1 MELLESVFNHLVLPP
16 KLPEHQD
23 VDLES
28 IEQDILL
35 RLTRACGTMCNFTDQ
50 PFGETW
56 NSVSISLQ
64 ICLNVNRN
72 GLDKAS
78 MLQEFCSLQR
88 NVLLILYVVEQNA
101 ALLVR
106 RHVHDDKDTVIFE
119 VFEASPSSKHVLAT
133 ENTLQWDFPGRAVRI
148 PLDEF
153 LKKSFQDSLASFL
166 EQASAESL
174 SRFVARSNKAEVYVI
189 EARGTTDPALIVQ
202 MLMPLLEAI
211 GSSVEVPR
219 LRKRVRDDVNFH
231 NSEFPWRRLPFWLVL
246 RVAIQRQLCL
256 ELGDKY
262 GQICYKFLI
271 CIVLA
276 QLLEQSAS
284 QLSPEMIVIL
294 RAKLCRRLAK
304 LEMDKARVYRDSTVH
319 KHFFD
324 SIDTMLKRT
333 IKDTTD
339 KIESAWADFK
349 TIITRSIPLLP
360 THADKKALN
369 LLLPN
374 SRGYLCNLLA
384 LESNQQRKSTSVNI
398 SLLDDSSIRDFTDF
412 TDRYFSLVRLEK
424 NTEQEKTSLY
434 DPGGDFKNRC
444 IQSANLIC
452 EMLIK
457 VGDAYDSDPEQM
469 SIFILNLFE
478 NWVQMDRCALRAC
491 PLLCQYAPVF
501 NPALLDVLQLHTLSS
516 MKRLQDV
523 QRYLHSRLNDCRFA
537 HKTIFSEFSEDC
549 FAAQFVKQSIP
560 LSRLQQK
567 IDEESLKART
577 KKEREWENICEKY
590 EDLSQKI
597 TSTICVCTRNDD
609 GSLNVK
615 GCKKCWHR
623 RCRKRMRISIH
634 EDFLPKG
641 STPKA
646 AVVLEL
652 EIPKFLAVYRNA
664 TFRIMSDLGYPSK
677 PSNSSP
683 PAMLLKDY
691 SQLQYFMKPS
701 PDGVSLAS
709 EKKSFLQ
716 THFRALKMKVKLS
729 DIILP
734 LGLSFSY
741 YDSKSGIWLKDLDKQ
756 LTLQH
761 LCGIHVPRSLRA
773 SIIESPVHPNPSFDG
788 PSSYEIIASQS
799 KCPSDISVH
808 EFMSYQKLLSVK
820 TLRWL
825 TMLVELGASNLNF
838 SAEDTM
844 LIFNHLAIQ
853 VGPSKNQADVLR
865 DCHVVFRDS
874 SFCQRLIEQIENRLH
889 NIATNWREVY
899 CMEMLITLS
908 LRIFELTS
916 GQDRQS
922 AERLLENARKSTL
935 KWICHLRKEIR
946 NTNDAKIAETAA
958 KYGFWAALLCRRT
971 FSIFTGSDS
980 KLNKEDLSSFVQGTI
995 ALQENLTVKIMK
1007 LPRIL
1012 KKMLVRDSRMAHDI
1026 QNLIRVSI
1034 ESHPGSLGAAIDKAW
1049 SSSGDDLG
1057 RTYSTWQFPSFLNDR
1072 WASAVI
1078 TSTSNKF
1085 IAPQRVHFNFVEG
1098 HLLFD
1103 GKPLGRLPLD
1113 IRESEDVKELFGDQ
1127 HLLTYPSNLVGMSH
1141 VIPAS
1146 LEKDE
1151 VHLGHRENNV
1161 VIRAIKNGNV
1171 LEYVPRRIFI
1181 SGDNF
1186 DLPSSLIENC
1196 VHWLNFRE
1204 RRLEIRRKPSIWVTR
1219 PTDWSLNVS
1228 NFRAQRK
1235 RVNLVDPHSD
1245 LFKRVA
1251 EVFRHFEDPRR
1262 LTVFQPKL
1270 GSLSVEMRHLE
1281 LSFFVNPKNL
1291 LECRELHAEIDPDQ
1305 DAGTLYGLLSKIVL
1319 RDNVNHERR
1328 SIIIPLGQLTYRRRG
1343 MHVEV
1348 QVASTTEYGRFEIDS
1363 VLGRLTCPSEPRL
1376 FYSKAQFHAFT
1387 SFALPDPLTGRTG
1400 TEEALYTLRS
1410 GYCQPW
1416 QPLNDSLASILR
1428 VIGRLSPIREYYPK
1442 DKRHLQKVIW
1452 DQHLTANIQH
1462 DSFEGLVQEILSK
1475 SNQLRYFTAD
1485 LGMPINFQTDCPL
1498 QLRKRGEI
1506 QRLRYERSSSYLAT
1520 STTEDMVYN
1529 SRDQHTNL
1537 HQATNVY
1544 QIARLFHKQPFR
1556 VYLTRQLADILK
1568 KWKLIGGFHITNSDS
1583 QNVSSCLSDLIEN
1596 DIGEQWGSLTNFCRQ
1611 NDPQEPYTLL
1621 FRLSL
1626 LSFGTKPDMDAIQS
1640 LAAFGCL
1647 NELKAL
1653 QPPNSPYFTRFEP
1666 HSSPTLEM
1674 LSRFIADD
1682 YPVIEPVA
1690 SMTDLEKDCFHER
1703 HAALCKV
1710 EGKRLALFLLEQW
1723 PSEVLSAEGFESKF
1737 LDIKRVIKKVHPEWQ
1752 RLIQNM
1758 RLSEYVTQA
1767 QEILDRYKAK
1777 KITSAPH
1784 VWGKKSTPLSIT
1796 SHGVVIP
1803 SLSDLLAKP
1812 ALIPM
1817 CHLPDKSRSVCPP
1830 NNWNGTAGKTALC
1843 KEIFELDRILDSFA
1857 NSSDLLRKQYG
1868 NDLKKSLIAL
1878 KNTNE
1883 LPQLQWNQPAM
1894 NITKKYIKNYRVILN
1909 EVLERI
1915 QNALSAGDIRY
1926 RWLRLGSLWPCVTPI
1941 TILEQLRSSS
1951 DSHFGS
1957 HMRENIITYGVLIT
1971 SLQRLLRIIHAQL
1984 KDDRQKLHQ
1993 ESQEY
1998 GHENWSPSQFPD
2010 WLLLEIDSDI
2020 LIRREQIDVAH
2031 AIMSPESRSNSV
2043 LQMNMG
2049 QGKTSCIV
2057 PMAIAILADKKQLS
2071 RLVVPKALLLQTAQT
2086 IQSRLGSL
2094 VGREVRYVPFSR
2106 RTSTN
2111 LDMLQLYSTH
2121 HYDMLHLSGVI
2132 LTTPEHILSYKLS
2145 GLQRLAD
2152 HRFDEARD
2160 MIKFQSWL
2168 ISTCRDI
2175 LDESDF
2181 TLAVKTQLIYPSGAQ
2196 ISVDGHPNR
2205 WEVAQYLLSLVEDH
2219 FPCLQRDFPQSIEV
2233 TERTAGFPILHLLR
2247 EDVED
2252 ALHHRIINDICN
2264 GRIPFLRL
2272 TDSSIA
2278 VGKILIRQVLSDHD
2292 IDDELIEKLSALF
2305 KDRSSARKNIL
2316 LVRGLLLNRI
2326 LLLCLKKRWNVQYGL
2341 HPNRDPI
2348 AVPFDAKGVPSEQ
2361 AEFGHPDVSILFT
2374 CLAFYYTGLNLSQF
2388 QQSLE
2393 HVLKSDDP
2401 AAEYDRWISS
2411 SHSLPESLSH
2421 WNVINIEDR
2430 GQLNELWRHLRLNR
2444 NVLDHYM
2451 NTFVFPNHAK
2461 QFSLKLQ
2468 ASGWDI
2474 PLFPKPLPEETTWC
2488 AKTTGFSGTNDN
2500 KMMLPL
2506 SIKQD
2511 DLPSLCQT
2519 NAEVLIYI
2527 LQSRNRQYNLASWNG
2542 RRLKEEELLERITYS
2557 GIKVLIDAGAYILE
2571 MDNKTLVEK
2580 WLKIDPKPKAAVYFG
2595 NDNRAWVQYRRGKDA
2610 VPLLAT
2616 PYAENLEDCLVYI
2629 DEAHTRGVDLK
2640 LPHQAHGAL
2649 TLGLGQTKDHMVQ
2662 AAMRLR
2668 QLGTTQSITFFA
2680 PPEVHQSILDVCAKQ
2695 YANLAQSLR
2704 VDSSHVVWWLLEQT
2718 CRTNQHLQNLYLAQG
2733 TDFCRRT
2740 DAQWKYADIFTN
2752 NTHRDAYLQEIQNL
2766 EHQTLE
2772 KLYGSLTD
2780 IQPSYVTDM
2789 ASAKLAEFMKEL
2801 DRQKRTAGNT
2811 RSYIHS
2817 SVLEEV
2823 EQEREVEFQIEQV
2836 RQVQKPTHYE
2846 ALTFPGLHPDIL
2858 LFVRTG
2864 NLILGCG
2871 CEHIFDA
2878 LARTDIGQKYDVR
2891 RTKSKLYVSVEFMRT
2906 IELDSHRAND
2916 NFLRPVEWI
2925 LWSPSNE
2932 TALVVISEEVELL
2945 IPMIRTAKKPM
2956 VHLIAYAAPITK
2968 SMQHFN
2974 GLSYYVLPSL
2984 PHGCKTPEW
2993 LSIEVGIFAGRLY
3006 INFTEYPPLS
3016 DYLQLAH
3023 ETTSSSPLNCAGDAS
3038 IFTKNPIDF
3047 LSEWL
3052 TFRRKGQEIM
3062 HTPMGYICQA
3072 RSLHESLPFFASR
3085 SARNEELEKSSGDEV
3100 ESDVN
3105 ESEDEDLDFQVE

>member
-1 MELLESVFNHLVLPP
+1 MMLLQSVFNHLVLPP

-35 RLTRACGTMCNFTDQ
+35 RLIHACGTMYNFTDQ
-50 PFGETW
+50 PFGDTW
-56 NSVSISLQ
+56 KSVCNSLR

-78 MLQEFCSLQR
+78 MLQEFCNLQR

-133 ENTLQWDFPGRAVRI
+133 ENALQWDFPGRAVGI
-148 PLDEF
+148 PFDEF
-153 LKKSFQDSLASFL
+153 LKESFQDSLASFL
-166 EQASAESL
+166 EQASTESL
-174 SRFVARSNKAEVYVI
+174 SRFVARSNKAEVHVV

-231 NSEFPWRRLPFWLVL
+231 NAESPWRRLPFWLIL

-256 ELGDKY
+256 DLGTK
-262 GQICYKFLI
+262 
-271 CIVLA
+271 
-276 QLLEQSAS
+276 
-284 QLSPEMIVIL
+284 
-294 RAKLCRRLAK
+294 AKLCRRLAK
-304 LEMDKARVYRDSTVH
+304 LEMDKARVYRDSAVH

-324 SIDTMLKRT
+324 SINKMLKKI

-339 KIESAWADFK
+339 KIESAWANFK
-349 TIITRSIPLLP
+349 TNITRSIPLLP
-360 THADKKALN
+360 TYADEKDLN
-369 LLLPN
+369 LTLPN

-384 LESNQQRKSTSVNI
+384 LESNQQRKPTSVHI
-398 SLLDDSSIRDFTDF
+398 SLLDDSSIKDFTDF
-412 TDRYFSLVRLEK
+412 TDRYFSLIQLEK
-424 NTEQEKTSLY
+424 NTEQERMSLY
-434 DPGGDFKNRC
+434 DSGGDFEARC
-444 IQSANLIC
+444 IQSGNLIC

-457 VGDAYDSDPEQM
+457 VGDTHDSDPEQM
-469 SIFILNLFE
+469 SIFILNIFE
-478 NWVQMDRCALRAC
+478 NWVQMDRRALRAC
-491 PLLCQYAPVF
+491 PLLCEYAPVF
-501 NPALLDVLQLHTLSS
+501 NPGLLDVLQLHTLSN
-516 MKRLQDV
+516 MTRLQDV

-549 FAAQFVKQSIP
+549 FAAQFVKKSVP
-560 LSRLQQK
+560 LSRLQEK

-577 KKEREWENICEKY
+577 KKEREWENICGKY

-609 GSLNVK
+609 GSLDVK

-641 STPKA
+641 STQKA

-652 EIPKFLAVYRNA
+652 RIPKFLAVYRNA

-677 PSNSSP
+677 PRNSPP

-691 SQLQYFMKPS
+691 SQLQYFMKS
-701 PDGVSLAS
+701 SLDGVSLAS

-716 THFRALKMKVKLS
+716 THFQALKMKVKLS

-761 LCGIHVPRSLRA
+761 LCGIHIPRSLRA
-773 SIIESPVHPNPSFDG
+773 SVIESPVHPGPSFDG

-808 EFMSYQKLLSVK
+808 EFMSYQKLLSGK

-844 LIFNHLAIQ
+844 LIFNHLAVQ
-853 VGPSKNQADVLR
+853 VGPSKNQVDVLR
-865 DCHVVFRDS
+865 DS
-874 SFCQRLIEQIENRLH
+874 
-889 NIATNWREVY
+889 TNWREVY

-916 GQDRQS
+916 GQDHQS
-922 AERLLENARKSTL
+922 AERLLKNARESTL
-935 KWICHLRKEIR
+935 QWICHL
-946 NTNDAKIAETAA
+946 
-958 KYGFWAALLCRRT
+958 
-971 FSIFTGSDS
+971 
-980 KLNKEDLSSFVQGTI
+980 
-995 ALQENLTVKIMK
+995 
-1007 LPRIL
+1007 P
-1012 KKMLVRDSRMAHDI
+1012 
-1026 QNLIRVSI
+1026 
-1034 ESHPGSLGAAIDKAW
+1034 
-1049 SSSGDDLG
+1049 
-1057 RTYSTWQFPSFLNDR
+1057 
-1072 WASAVI
+1072 
-1078 TSTSNKF
+1078 
-1085 IAPQRVHFNFVEG
+1085 PQRVHYNFVEG
-1098 HLLFD
+1098 HLLLD
-1103 GKPLGRLPLD
+1103 GKPLGKLPID

-1127 HLLTYPSNLVGMSH
+1127 HLLTFPSSLVGMSH
-1141 VIPAS
+1141 ARAAS
-1146 LEKDE
+1146 ICGNE
-1151 VHLGHRENNV
+1151 VHFGHRGKNV
-1161 VIRAIKNGNV
+1161 VIQAISGNKI
-1171 LEYVPRRIFI
+1171 LEYVPRRVFTD
-1181 SGDNF
+1181 GDSF

-1196 VHWLNFRE
+1196 VHWLNFHE

-1219 PTDWSLNVS
+1219 PTDWKLNVS

-1281 LSFFVNPKNL
+1281 LSFVVNSKNL

-1328 SIIIPLGQLTYRRRG
+1328 SIIVPLGPLTYRRRG

-1348 QVASTTEYGRFEIDS
+1348 QVASTTEYGRFEIDDI
-1363 VLGRLTCPSEPRL
+1363 LGRLSCPSEPRL
-1376 FYSKAQFHAFT
+1376 LYSKAQFHAFT
-1387 SFALPDPLTGRTG
+1387 SFILPDPLTGRTG
-1400 TEEALYTLRS
+1400 TEEALHTLRS

-1416 QPLNDSLASILR
+1416 RPLNDSLASILR

-1442 DKRHLQKVIW
+1442 DKRHIQRVIW
-1452 DQHLTANIQH
+1452 DQHLTATVQH
-1462 DSFEGLVQEILSK
+1462 DSFESLVQEILAK
-1475 SNQLRYFTAD
+1475 SDQLRCFTTD
-1485 LGMPINFQTDCPL
+1485 QDTPINFETDCPL

-1506 QRLRYERSSSYLAT
+1506 QRLRYERSVSYLGN
-1520 STTEDMVYN
+1520 STTADMMYE
-1529 SRDQHTNL
+1529 SRDRHANL
-1537 HQATNVY
+1537 HQANNVY
-1544 QIARLFHKQPFR
+1544 QIAGLFHKQTFR
-1556 VYLTRQLADILK
+1556 IHLTRKLADILK
-1568 KWKLIGGFHITNSDS
+1568 SWTLIGGFHHTKSDS
-1583 QNVSSCLSDLIEN
+1583 QNISSCLSDLIEN

-1611 NDPQEPYTLL
+1611 NDPQEPYKLL

-1626 LSFGTKPDMDAIQS
+1626 LSFGTKPDMDAIRS

-1653 QPPNSPYFTRFEP
+1653 QPPSSPYFTRFKP
-1666 HSSPTLEM
+1666 FSSPTLEM
-1674 LSRFIADD
+1674 LSSFIADD
-1682 YPVIEPVA
+1682 CPVVEPVA
-1690 SMTDLEKDCFHER
+1690 SMTDMEKDWFHER
-1703 HAALCKV
+1703 HGALYKA

-1723 PSEVLSAEGFESKF
+1723 PSEVLSAEGFESN
-1737 LDIKRVIKKVHPEWQ
+1737 LLNVKRVVKKVHPEWQ

-1758 RLSEYVTQA
+1758 RLSEYVAQA
-1767 QEILDRYKAK
+1767 QEMLDRHKAERSSS
-1777 KITSAPH
+1777 TPH
-1784 VWGKKSTPLSIT
+1784 VWDKKSTPLSMT
-1796 SHGVVIP
+1796 SHGVVTP

-1812 ALIPM
+1812 ALIST
-1817 CHLPDKSRSVCPP
+1817 CNLPDKPRIVCPP
-1830 NNWNGTAGKTALC
+1830 IDCNRVSGKTALC
-1843 KEIFELDRILDSFA
+1843 KEIFELERILDSFA
-1857 NSSDLLRKQYG
+1857 KCSDLLRKQYG
-1868 NDLKKSLIAL
+1868 NDLKKSLLAL

-1883 LPQLQWNQPAM
+1883 LPQPQWNQPAM
-1894 NITKKYIKNYRVILN
+1894 NITKKDIENSRVIMN
-1909 EVLERI
+1909 EAFERI
-1915 QNALSAGDIRY
+1915 QNALSAGDIRFQ
-1926 RWLRLGSLWPCVTPI
+1926 WLRLGNLWPCVTPI

-1951 DSHFGS
+1951 NNHFGS
-1957 HMRENIITYGVLIT
+1957 NMRETLVMYGVLIT
-1971 SLQRLLRIIHAQL
+1971 SLQRLLRMIHAQF
-1984 KDDRQKLHQ
+1984 KDDSQNLRQ
-1993 ESQEY
+1993 ESQNY

-2010 WLLLEIDSDI
+2010 WLLLEIDSNI
-2020 LIRREQIDVAH
+2020 LIRCEQIDVAH
-2031 AIMSPESRSNSV
+2031 AILSPESRSNSV

-2094 VGREVRYVPFSR
+2094 VGREVRYIPFSR
-2106 RTSTN
+2106 RTTTS
-2111 LDMLQLYSTH
+2111 LDMLRLYSTH
-2121 HYDMLHLSGVI
+2121 HHEMLQFSGVI

-2152 HRFDEARD
+2152 SRLDEARE
-2160 MIKFQSWL
+2160 MIRFQSWL
-2168 ISTCRDI
+2168 TSTCRDI

-2181 TLAVKTQLIYPSGAQ
+2181 TLAVKTQLIYPSGPQ

-2205 WEVAQYLLSLVEDH
+2205 WKVAQYLLSLVEDH

-2252 ALHHRIINDICN
+2252 ALHCRIINDVCN

-2272 TDSSIA
+2272 TGSSITI
-2278 VGKILIRQVLSDHD
+2278 GKIWIRQVLSDHD
-2292 IDDELIEKLSALF
+2292 IDDELIEKVSALF
-2305 KDRSSARKNIL
+2305 KDKSSARKNIL

-2388 QQSLE
+2388 QQSLQL
-2393 HVLKSDDP
+2393 VLKSDDP
-2401 AAEYDRWISS
+2401 TAEYDRWISS
-2411 SHSLPESLSH
+2411 SYTLPEVLSH
-2421 WNVINIEDR
+2421 WNVINIDDQ
-2430 GQLNELWRHLRLNR
+2430 GQLEELWRHLRLNR
-2444 NVLDHYM
+2444 HVLDHYM

-2461 QFSLKLQ
+2461 QFSIKLQ

-2474 PLFPKPLPEETTWC
+2474 PLFSKPLTEETIWC
-2488 AKTTGFSGTNDN
+2488 PKTTGFSGTNDN

-2519 NAEVLIYI
+2519 NAEVLVYI
-2527 LQSRNRQYNLASWNG
+2527 LQSRNRQYKLASRNG
-2542 RRLKEEELLERITYS
+2542 RRMKEEELLKRIKNS
-2557 GIKVLIDAGAYILE
+2557 KIKVLIDAGAYILE
-2571 MDNKTLVEK
+2571 MDNKTLVKK
-2580 WLKIDPKPKAAVYFG
+2580 WLEIDSEPKAAVYFG
-2595 NDNRAWVQYRRGKDA
+2595 DDNRAWVQYRRGKDA

-2616 PYAENLEDCLVYI
+2616 PFAENLEDCLVYI

-2640 LPHQAHGAL
+2640 LPQQAHGAL

-2695 YANLAQSLR
+2695 YGKATQFLW

-2740 DAQWKYADIFTN
+2740 DAQWKYTEIFTD
-2752 NTHRDAYLQEIQNL
+2752 NTQRDAYLSAIQNP
-2766 EHQTLE
+2766 EHQSLE
-2772 KLYGSLTD
+2772 KLYEGVTD
-2780 IQPSYVTDM
+2780 TEASYVTDM
-2789 ASAKLAEFMKEL
+2789 ASTKLAGFMKKL
-2801 DRQKRTAGNT
+2801 NKQRITTGNT
-2811 RSYIHS
+2811 RNYIHS

-2823 EQEREVEFQIEQV
+2823 EQEREVEFQVEQ
-2836 RQVQKPTHYE
+2836 
-2846 ALTFPGLHPDIL
+2846 
-2858 LFVRTG
+2858 
-2864 NLILGCG
+2864 LGQ
-2871 CEHIFDA
+2871 ISVK
-2878 LARTDIGQKYDVR
+2878 KYDVR
-2891 RTKSKLYVSVEFMRT
+2891 RTKSKLYVSMEFIRT
-2906 IELDSHRAND
+2906 IELGNHRTND
-2916 NFLRPVEWI
+2916 NFLRPIEWI
-2925 LWSPSNE
+2925 LWNPSNE
-2932 TALVVISEEVELL
+2932 TALIVIPEEVELL
-2945 IPMIRTAKKPM
+2945 IPVIRTAKEPM
-2956 VHLIAYAAPITK
+2956 VYLIAYAAPITK

-2974 GLSYYVLPSL
+2974 GLSYYILPSL
-2984 PHGCKTPEW
+2984 PNGYKIPEW
-2993 LSIEVGIFAGRLY
+2993 LSIEIGIFAGRLY
-3006 INFTEYPPLS
+3006 INFTEYAPLS

-3023 ETTSSSPLNCAGDAS
+3023 ETTSHSLPNFPGDAS
-3038 IFTKNPIDF
+3038 IFTKNPIEF
-3047 LSEWL
+3047 LLEWL
-3052 TFRRKGQEIM
+3052 TLRRKGQEIM

-3072 RSLHESLPFFASR
+3072 RSLHEGLPFFASR
-3085 SARNEELEKSSGDEV
+3085 SARNEELEKPSRDNT

-3105 ESEDEDLDFQVE
+3105 EPED

>member
-1 MELLESVFNHLVLPP
+1 MLLQSVFNHLVLPP

-35 RLTRACGTMCNFTDQ
+35 RLIHACGTMYNFTDQ
-50 PFGETW
+50 PFGDTW
-56 NSVSISLQ
+56 KSVCNSLR

-78 MLQEFCSLQR
+78 MLQEFCNLQR

-133 ENTLQWDFPGRAVRI
+133 ENALQWDFPGRAVGI
-148 PLDEF
+148 PFDEF
-153 LKKSFQDSLASFL
+153 LKESFQDSLASFL
-166 EQASAESL
+166 EQASTESL
-174 SRFVARSNKAEVYVI
+174 SRFVARSNKAEVHVV

-231 NSEFPWRRLPFWLVL
+231 NAESPWRRLPFWLIL

-256 ELGDKY
+256 DLGTKY

-271 CIVLA
+271 CIFLA
-276 QLLEQSAS
+276 QLLEHCAS
-284 QLSPEMIVIL
+284 QLPPEMTVIL

-304 LEMDKARVYRDSTVH
+304 LEMDKARVYRDSAVH

-324 SIDTMLKRT
+324 SINKMLKKI

-339 KIESAWADFK
+339 KIESAWANFK
-349 TIITRSIPLLP
+349 TNITRSIPLLP
-360 THADKKALN
+360 TYADEKDLN
-369 LLLPN
+369 LTLPN

-384 LESNQQRKSTSVNI
+384 LESNQQRKPTSVHI
-398 SLLDDSSIRDFTDF
+398 SLLDDSSIKDFTDF
-412 TDRYFSLVRLEK
+412 TDRYFSLIQLEK
-424 NTEQEKTSLY
+424 NTEQERMSLY
-434 DPGGDFKNRC
+434 DSGGDFEARC
-444 IQSANLIC
+444 IQSGNLIC

-457 VGDAYDSDPEQM
+457 VGDTHDSDPEQM
-469 SIFILNLFE
+469 SIFILNIFE
-478 NWVQMDRCALRAC
+478 NWVQMDRRALRAC
-491 PLLCQYAPVF
+491 PLLCEYAPVF
-501 NPALLDVLQLHTLSS
+501 NPGLLDVLQLHTLSN
-516 MKRLQDV
+516 MTRLQDV

-549 FAAQFVKQSIP
+549 FAAQFVKKSVP
-560 LSRLQQK
+560 LSRLQEK

-577 KKEREWENICEKY
+577 KKEREWENICGKY

-609 GSLNVK
+609 GSLDVK

-641 STPKA
+641 STQKA

-652 EIPKFLAVYRNA
+652 RIPKFLAVYRNA

-677 PSNSSP
+677 PRNSPP

-691 SQLQYFMKPS
+691 SQLQYFMKS
-701 PDGVSLAS
+701 SLDGVSLAS

-716 THFRALKMKVKLS
+716 THFQALKMKVKLS

-761 LCGIHVPRSLRA
+761 LCGIHIPRSLRA
-773 SIIESPVHPNPSFDG
+773 SVIESPVHPGPSFDG

-808 EFMSYQKLLSVK
+808 EFMSYQKLLSGK

-844 LIFNHLAIQ
+844 LIFNHLAVQ
-853 VGPSKNQADVLR
+853 VGPSKNQVDVLR

-874 SFCQRLIEQIENRLH
+874 SFCQRLIEQIENRLN

-922 AERLLENARKSTL
+922 AERLLKNARESTL
-935 KWICHLRKEIR
+935 QWICHLRKQVR
-946 NTNDAKIAETAA
+946 NTTDAQTAETAA
-958 KYGFWAALLCRRT
+958 RYGFWAALLCRRT
-971 FSIFTGSDS
+971 FSIFVGSDS
-980 KLNKEDLSSFVQGTI
+980 KLNTEDLSTFVQGSI
-995 ALQENLTVKIMK
+995 ALQENLTLKIMK
-1007 LPRIL
+1007 LPIVL
-1012 KKMLVRDSRMAHDI
+1012 KNMLVRDNRMAHDI
-1026 QNLIRVSI
+1026 QNLIRLSM
-1034 ESHPGSLGAAIDKAW
+1034 ESNPGSLGSAIDEAW
-1049 SSSGDDLG
+1049 SNSSDALG
-1057 RTYSTWQFPSFLNDR
+1057 RRYSQWEFTASLNNR

-1078 TSTSNKF
+1078 TSTFDKF
-1085 IAPQRVHFNFVEG
+1085 IAPQRVHYNFVEG
-1098 HLLFD
+1098 HLLLD
-1103 GKPLGRLPLD
+1103 GKPLGKLPID

-1127 HLLTYPSNLVGMSH
+1127 HLLTFPSSLVGMSH
-1141 VIPAS
+1141 ARAAS
-1146 LEKDE
+1146 ICGNE
-1151 VHLGHRENNV
+1151 VHFGHRGKNV
-1161 VIRAIKNGNV
+1161 VIQAISGNNI
-1171 LEYVPRRIFI
+1171 LEYVPRRVFTD
-1181 SGDNF
+1181 GDSF

-1196 VHWLNFRE
+1196 VHWLNFHE

-1219 PTDWSLNVS
+1219 STDWKLNVS
-1228 NFRAQRK
+1228 NFRAQRN

-1281 LSFFVNPKNL
+1281 LSFVVNSKNL

-1328 SIIIPLGQLTYRRRG
+1328 SIIVPLGPLTYRRRG

-1348 QVASTTEYGRFEIDS
+1348 QVASTTEYGRFEIDDI
-1363 VLGRLTCPSEPRL
+1363 LGRLSCPSEPRL
-1376 FYSKAQFHAFT
+1376 LYSKAQFHAFT
-1387 SFALPDPLTGRTG
+1387 SFILPDPLTGRTG
-1400 TEEALYTLRS
+1400 TEEALHTLRS

-1416 QPLNDSLASILR
+1416 RPLNDSLASILR

-1442 DKRHLQKVIW
+1442 DKRHIQRVIW
-1452 DQHLTANIQH
+1452 DQHLTATVQH
-1462 DSFEGLVQEILSK
+1462 DSFESLVQEILAK
-1475 SNQLRYFTAD
+1475 SDQLRCFTTD
-1485 LGMPINFQTDCPL
+1485 QDTPINFETDCPL

-1506 QRLRYERSSSYLAT
+1506 QRLRYERSVSYLGN
-1520 STTEDMVYN
+1520 STTADMMYE
-1529 SRDQHTNL
+1529 SRDRHANL
-1537 HQATNVY
+1537 HQANNVY
-1544 QIARLFHKQPFR
+1544 QIAGLFHKQTFR
-1556 VYLTRQLADILK
+1556 IHLTRKLADILK
-1568 KWKLIGGFHITNSDS
+1568 SWTLIGGFHHTKSDS
-1583 QNVSSCLSDLIEN
+1583 QNISSCLSDLIEN

-1611 NDPQEPYTLL
+1611 NDPQEPYKLL

-1626 LSFGTKPDMDAIQS
+1626 LSFGTKPDMDAIRS

-1653 QPPNSPYFTRFEP
+1653 QPPSSPYFTRFKP
-1666 HSSPTLEM
+1666 FSSPTLEM
-1674 LSRFIADD
+1674 LSSFIADD
-1682 YPVIEPVA
+1682 CPVVEPVA
-1690 SMTDLEKDCFHER
+1690 SMTDMEKDWFHER
-1703 HAALCKV
+1703 HGALYKA

-1723 PSEVLSAEGFESKF
+1723 PSEVLSAEGFESN
-1737 LDIKRVIKKVHPEWQ
+1737 LLNVKRVVKKVHPEWQ

-1758 RLSEYVTQA
+1758 RLSEYVAQA
-1767 QEILDRYKAK
+1767 QEMLDRHKAERSSS
-1777 KITSAPH
+1777 TPH
-1784 VWGKKSTPLSIT
+1784 VWDKKSTPLSMT
-1796 SHGVVIP
+1796 SHGVVTP

-1812 ALIPM
+1812 ALIST
-1817 CHLPDKSRSVCPP
+1817 CNLPDKPRIVCPP
-1830 NNWNGTAGKTALC
+1830 IDCNRVSGKTALF
-1843 KEIFELDRILDSFA
+1843 KEIFELERILDSFA
-1857 NSSDLLRKQYG
+1857 KCSDLLRKQYG
-1868 NDLKKSLIAL
+1868 NDLKKSLLAL

-1883 LPQLQWNQPAM
+1883 LPQPQWNQPAM
-1894 NITKKYIKNYRVILN
+1894 NITKKDIENSRVIMN
-1909 EVLERI
+1909 EAFERI
-1915 QNALSAGDIRY
+1915 QNALSAGDIRFQ
-1926 RWLRLGSLWPCVTPI
+1926 WLRLGNLWPCVTPI

-1951 DSHFGS
+1951 NNHFGS
-1957 HMRENIITYGVLIT
+1957 NMRETLVMYGVLIT
-1971 SLQRLLRIIHAQL
+1971 SLQRLLRMIHAQF
-1984 KDDRQKLHQ
+1984 KDDSQNLRQ
-1993 ESQEY
+1993 ESQNY

-2010 WLLLEIDSDI
+2010 WLLLEIDSNI
-2020 LIRREQIDVAH
+2020 LIRCEQIDVAH
-2031 AIMSPESRSNSV
+2031 AILSPESRSNSV

-2094 VGREVRYVPFSR
+2094 VGREVRYIPFSR
-2106 RTSTN
+2106 RTTTS
-2111 LDMLQLYSTH
+2111 LDMLRLYSTH
-2121 HYDMLHLSGVI
+2121 HHEMLQFSGVI

-2152 HRFDEARD
+2152 SRLDEARE
-2160 MIKFQSWL
+2160 MIRFQSWL
-2168 ISTCRDI
+2168 TSTCRDI

-2181 TLAVKTQLIYPSGAQ
+2181 TLAVKTQLIYPSGPQ

-2205 WEVAQYLLSLVEDH
+2205 WKVAQYLLSLVEDH

-2252 ALHHRIINDICN
+2252 ALHCRIINDVCN

-2272 TDSSIA
+2272 TGSSITI
-2278 VGKILIRQVLSDHD
+2278 GKIWIRQVLSDHD
-2292 IDDELIEKLSALF
+2292 IDNELIEKVSALF
-2305 KDRSSARKNIL
+2305 KDKSSARKNIL

-2388 QQSLE
+2388 QQSLQL
-2393 HVLKSDDP
+2393 VLKSDDP
-2401 AAEYDRWISS
+2401 TAEYDRWISS
-2411 SHSLPESLSH
+2411 SYTLPEVLSH
-2421 WNVINIEDR
+2421 WNVINIDDQ
-2430 GQLNELWRHLRLNR
+2430 GQLEELWRHLRLNR
-2444 NVLDHYM
+2444 HVLDHYM

-2461 QFSLKLQ
+2461 QFSIKLQ

-2474 PLFPKPLPEETTWC
+2474 PLFSKPLTEETIWC
-2488 AKTTGFSGTNDN
+2488 PKTTGFSGTNDN

-2519 NAEVLIYI
+2519 NAEVLVYI
-2527 LQSRNRQYNLASWNG
+2527 LQSRNRQYKLASRNG
-2542 RRLKEEELLERITYS
+2542 RRMKEEELLKRIKNS
-2557 GIKVLIDAGAYILE
+2557 KIKVLIDAGAYILE
-2571 MDNKTLVEK
+2571 MDNKTLVKK
-2580 WLKIDPKPKAAVYFG
+2580 WLEIDSEPKAAVYFG
-2595 NDNRAWVQYRRGKDA
+2595 DDNRAWVQYRRGKDA

-2616 PYAENLEDCLVYI
+2616 PFAENLEDCLVYI

-2640 LPHQAHGAL
+2640 LPQQAHGAL

-2695 YANLAQSLR
+2695 YGKATQFLW

-2740 DAQWKYADIFTN
+2740 DAQWKYTEIFTD
-2752 NTHRDAYLQEIQNL
+2752 NTQRDAYLSAIQNP
-2766 EHQTLE
+2766 EHQSLE
-2772 KLYGSLTD
+2772 KLYEGVTD
-2780 IQPSYVTDM
+2780 TEASYVTDM
-2789 ASAKLAEFMKEL
+2789 ASTKLAGFMKEL
-2801 DRQKRTAGNT
+2801 NKQRITTGNT
-2811 RSYIHS
+2811 RNYIHS

-2846 ALTFPGLHPDIL
+2846 ALTFSGLHPNIF
-2858 LFVRTG
+2858 LFVKTG

-2871 CEHIFDA
+2871 YEHIFDA

-2891 RTKSKLYVSVEFMRT
+2891 RTKSKLYVSMEFIRT
-2906 IELDSHRAND
+2906 IELGNHRTND
-2916 NFLRPVEWI
+2916 NFLRPIEWI
-2925 LWSPSNE
+2925 LWNPSNE
-2932 TALVVISEEVELL
+2932 TALIVIPEEVELL
-2945 IPMIRTAKKPM
+2945 IPVIRTAKEPM
-2956 VHLIAYAAPITK
+2956 VYLIAYAAPITK

-2974 GLSYYVLPSL
+2974 GLSYYILPSL
-2984 PHGCKTPEW
+2984 PNGYKIPEW
-2993 LSIEVGIFAGRLY
+2993 LSIEIGIFAGRLY
-3006 INFTEYPPLS
+3006 INFTEYAPLS

-3023 ETTSSSPLNCAGDAS
+3023 ETTSHSLPNFPGDAS
-3038 IFTKNPIDF
+3038 IFTKNPIEF
-3047 LSEWL
+3047 LLEWL
-3052 TFRRKGQEIM
+3052 TLRRKGQEIM

-3072 RSLHESLPFFASR
+3072 RSLHEGLPFFASR
-3085 SARNEELEKSSGDEV
+3085 SARNEELEKPSRDNT

-3105 ESEDEDLDFQVE
+3105 EPED